1 MAYIYYAAK
10 RTDDGNLQKMLCTVF
25 GKPLMKKCETLSE
38 FSKLLHGPLH
48 DVLAA
53 VILMNNRKELKSI
66 LSWRDILW
74 EMKLIIVFS
83 GESDITQAE
92 VMALHPRFL
101 TWSNNDLVQVVNV
114 LGKMMKADGSCGENT
129 EAIFSRGNAAING
142 AETGWRGISNSGK

>member
-1 MAYIYYAAK
+1 VFSGMVLDKHSAQGAFMAYIYYAAK

-53 VILMNNRKELKSI
+53 VVLMNNRKELKSI

-114 LGKMMKADGSCGENT
+114 LGKMMKADPVERIQRQSSQE
-129 EAIFSRGNAAING
+129 EMPQ
-142 AETGWRGISNSGK
+142 